1 MQITRDY
8 YLNQLISRKD
18 NGLIKIITGLR
29 RCGKS
34 YLLFELYKNY
44 LIQAG
49 VKEDNILLLPLD
61 DIVNARYRNPMEL
74 DMYVR
79 GFVKDDDQRYYV
91 FIDEIQFVREIENPW
106 LKGTGDTIG
115 FVDVVLGLMKIK
127 NADIYITGSNSR
139 MLSSD
144 IATQFRD
151 KGEEIHL
158 YPLCYSEL
166 VRAYGEESENVW
178 QLYLTY
184 GGLPRVLALKDRKA
198 KVEYLSNLFDKTYMT
213 DVLERH
219 EIKNDKSIL
228 DNLVRIIA
236 SSIGSLTNP
245 KKISDTFESNLN
257 IKISQTTIDTYLDY
271 FVESFII
278 DKAFRYDVKGRKYIG
293 TPLKYYFTDVGLR
306 NALLGFRQQE
316 ENHIMENILYN
327 ELVIRGYSVDVGM
340 VEHRYRNALGKD
352 IRAQLEVDFIAKSAN
367 SQIYV
372 QSALNIDSEEKRKQ
386 ETTSLLKIHNSF
398 RKIVVVKE
406 HIIPWTDENGIC
418 YVGIREFLSGKY
430 QDMIM
435 V

>member
-1 MQITRDY
+1 MQVTRNY

-44 LIQAG
+44 LIQTG

-178 QLYLTY
+178 QFYLTY

-306 NALLGFRQQE
+306 NALLEFRQQE

-340 VEHRYRNALGKD
+340 VEHRYRNESGKD

-372 QSALNIDSEEKRKQ
+372 QSALNIDSDEKRKQ
-386 ETTSLLKIHNSF
+386 ETASLLKIHNSF

>member
-1 MQITRDY
+1 MEVTRDY

-166 VRAYGEESENVW
+166 VRAYGEESDNIW

-306 NALLGFRQQE
+306 NALLEFRQQE

-327 ELVIRGYSVDVGM
+327 ELVIRGYSIDVGM
-340 VEHRYRNALGKD
+340 VEHRYRNEAGKD
-352 IRAQLEVDFIAKSAN
+352 IRAQLEVDFIAKSGD

-386 ETTSLLKIHNSF
+386 ETASLLKIHNSF
-398 RKIVVVKE
+398 KKIVVVKE